1 MSVRI
6 KKVES
11 RKDLLEFVEF
21 PIRLYKD
28 VPYYVPSLVLDEMST
43 LDPSKNPASEFCT
56 QALFLAVDDGGRT
69 VGRVAAII
77 NTIANRDW
85 DHSEVRYGWFDFIDD
100 REVSAAL
107 IAAVED
113 FGRKAGM
120 TEINGPLGFT
130 DFDPEGM
137 LVEGFG
143 EMSSFALKYNFPYYK
158 EHIEALG
165 FTKKIDWLEYK
176 VYIPKQIPEKILRV
190 ASIVEEKFGLHIKK
204 ITRKMV
210 RKEKIGHRIF
220 ELSNNTDKGLYDF
233 TVLTPK
239 MIDKYVK
246 DYLAILDLKF
256 VSLVVDSD
264 DNIAGVGISMQS
276 ISRASRKAGG
286 RLFPF
291 GWFHLLKSM
300 FLRYEESC
308 ELLLIG
314 IAPEW
319 QDKGVNALI
328 FKDLITT
335 FNKCGFKY
343 AETNGELETNLKVQ
357 ALWNLFDA
365 EQTKRRRIYGKSI

>member
-1 MSVRI
+1 MSVSVR
-6 KKVES
+6 KVES
-11 RKDLLEFVEF
+11 KKDLLEFVEF
-21 PIRLYKD
+21 PIRLYRD
-28 VPYYVPSLVLDEMST
+28 VPYYVPSLVLDELAT
-43 LDPSKNPASEFCT
+43 LDPAKNPASEFCT
-56 QALFLAVDDGGRT
+56 QALFLAEDEAGRT

-85 DHSEVRYGWFDFIDD
+85 GHSEVRYGWFDFIDD

-107 IAAVED
+107 IAAVEQ
-113 FGRKAGM
+113 FGREAGM

-137 LVEGFG
+137 LVEGFE

-165 FTKKIDWLEYK
+165 FEKKIDWLEYK

-190 ASIVEEKFGLHIKK
+190 ASIVEEKFGLRIKR
-204 ITRKMV
+204 ITRRMV
-210 RKEKIGHRIF
+210 RKEKLGHRIF
-220 ELSNNTDKGLYDF
+220 ELINRTYQGLYDF
-233 TVLTPK
+233 TVLTPR

-256 VSLVVDSD
+256 VSLVVDSE
-264 DNIAGVGISMQS
+264 DNIVGVGISMQS
-276 ISRASRKAGG
+276 ISRASRKARGH
-286 RLFPF
+286 LFPF
-291 GWFHLLKSM
+291 GWFHFLKSM

-314 IAPEW
+314 IDPQW

-343 AETNGELETNLKVQ
+343 AETNGELETNLKVHS
-357 ALWNLFDA
+357 LWNLFEAD
-365 EQTKRRRIYGKSI
+365 QNKRRRIYGKKL

>member
-1 MSVRI
+1 MSVSI

-11 RKDLLEFVEF
+11 KRDLLEFVQF

-28 VPYYVPSLVLDEMST
+28 VPYYVPGLILDDMAT
-43 LDPSKNPASEFCT
+43 LNPRKNPASEFCT
-56 QALFLAVDDGGRT
+56 QALFLAVDENGRT

-85 DHSEVRYGWFDFIDD
+85 NHSEVRYGWFDFIDD
-100 REVSAAL
+100 KEVSAAL
-107 IAAVED
+107 IAEVEK
-113 FGRKAGM
+113 FGRAAGM

-137 LVEGFG
+137 LVEGFDQ
-143 EMSSFALKYNFPYYK
+143 MSSFALKYNFPYYK
-158 EHIEALG
+158 DHIEAMG
-165 FTKKIDWLEYK
+165 FAKRIDWLEYK
-176 VYIPKQIPEKILRV
+176 VYIPKEIPEKILRV
-190 ASIVEEKFGLHIKK
+190 ASIVEEKFGLRIKPL
-204 ITRKMV
+204 TRRIV
-210 RKEKIGHRIF
+210 RKEDLGHKIF
-220 ELSNNTDKGLYDF
+220 ELINRTYKGLYDF
-233 TVLTPK
+233 TVLPPK
-239 MIDKYVK
+239 MIDKYVR
-246 DYLAILDLKF
+246 DYLSLLDLRF
-256 VSLVVDSD
+256 VSLVVDSE

-276 ISRASRKAGG
+276 ISRATRKAGG

-291 GWFHLLKSM
+291 GWIHLVKSM

-365 EQTKRRRIYGKSI
+365 EQTKRRRIYGKSL

>member
-56 QALFLAVDDGGRT
+56 QALFLAVDDSGRT

-77 NTIANRDW
+77 NSIANRDW

-220 ELSNNTDKGLYDF
+220 ELINNTYKGLYDF

-239 MIDKYVK
+239 MIDKYVR

-256 VSLVVDSD
+256 VSLVVDCD

-300 FLRYEESC
+300 FLSYEESC

>member
-85 DHSEVRYGWFDFIDD
+85 NHSEVRYGWFDFIDD

-165 FTKKIDWLEYK
+165 FTKRIDWLEYK

-210 RKEKIGHRIF
+210 RKEQIGHRIF
-220 ELSNNTDKGLYDF
+220 ELINNTYKGLYDF

-239 MIDKYVK
+239 MIDKYVR

-300 FLRYEESC
+300 FLHYEESC

>member
-1 MSVRI
+1 MSVSVR
-6 KKVES
+6 KVES
-11 RKDLLEFVEF
+11 KKDLLEFVEF
-21 PIRLYKD
+21 PIRLYRD
-28 VPYYVPSLVLDEMST
+28 VPYYVPSLVLDELAT
-43 LDPSKNPASEFCT
+43 LDPTKNPASEFCSH
-56 QALFLAVDDGGRT
+56 ALFLAEDESGRT

-107 IAAVED
+107 IAAVEQ
-113 FGRKAGM
+113 FGREAGM

-137 LVEGFG
+137 LVEGFE

-165 FTKKIDWLEYK
+165 FSKKIDWLEYK

-190 ASIVEEKFGLHIKK
+190 ASIVEEKFGLRIKR
-204 ITRKMV
+204 ITRRMV
-210 RKEKIGHRIF
+210 RKERLGHKIF
-220 ELSNNTDKGLYDF
+220 ELINSTYQGLYDF
-233 TVLTPK
+233 TVLTPR

-256 VSLVVDSD
+256 VSLVVDSE
-264 DNIAGVGISMQS
+264 DNIVGVGISMQS
-276 ISRASRKAGG
+276 ISRASRKARGH
-286 RLFPF
+286 LFPF
-291 GWFHLLKSM
+291 GWIHFLKSM

-314 IAPEW
+314 IEPQW

-343 AETNGELETNLKVQ
+343 AETNGELETNLKVHS
-357 ALWNLFDA
+357 LWNLFEAD
-365 EQTKRRRIYGKSI
+365 QNKRRRIYGKKL

>member
-220 ELSNNTDKGLYDF
+220 ELINNTYKGLYDF

-300 FLRYEESC
+300 FLHYEESC